1 MGSRCSQL
9 RPLKRQLLPYS
20 TADWADFVAVL
31 HVCGDAVEME
41 LVGAFSSEQSLAAAG
56 PHGAEAN
63 CTYLLKSRELK
74 VRKWLLLDLACTNT
88 QYIITEIHKSRA
100 TFEHFKDT

>member
-1 MGSRCSQL
+1 
-9 RPLKRQLLPYS
+9 
-20 TADWADFVAVL
+20 
-31 HVCGDAVEME
+31 ME

-74 VRKWLLLDLACTNT
+74 VRKWLLLACTNT
-88 QYIITEIHKSRA
+88 KYIITEINEWTA
-100 TFEHFKDT
+100 TLEHFKNT